1 MIIGCHVKMAAP
13 DFLEGSVKEALGY
26 DANALM
32 LYTGAPQ
39 NTKRRALEDMHI
51 NEAKELMRQ
60 SGIPMERMIIHAPY
74 LINPANA
81 IKPEVFELAGE
92 FLYSEVMRT
101 HAISAS
107 YIVLHPGSF
116 TSADLQTGI
125 STVIRCLNG
134 LPELPEGIVICLET
148 MAGKGSEV
156 GRTFEEL
163 AEILEGLDH
172 PEHYGICL
180 DTCHVNDAGYD
191 VNDFDGV
198 LDEFDRILSLNR
210 LHVIHLN
217 DSKNIRSARKDRHA
231 NIGLG
236 TIGFDALYRIASN
249 PRTAHIAKI
258 LETPYIAGEPPYKT
272 EIAMLRKGV
281 YEENW
286 QEHLTVSE

>member
-1 MIIGCHVKMAAP
+1 MIIGCHVKMTAP
-13 DFLEGSVKEALGY
+13 EFLAGSVKEALSY

-39 NTKRRALEDMHI
+39 NTKRRPLEEMRI
-51 NEAKELMRQ
+51 AEAKELMEKN
-60 SGIPMERMIIHAPY
+60 GIPMQLMIIHAPY

-81 IKPEVFELAGE
+81 VKPEVFELAGE
-92 FLYSEVMRT
+92 FLYSEVIRT
-101 HAISAS
+101 HAIGAS
-107 YIVLHPGSF
+107 YIVLHPGSY
-116 TSADLQTGI
+116 TTTDTKTGMD
-125 STVIRCLNG
+125 TVVRCLNG

-148 MAGKGSEV
+148 MAGKGSEL

-163 AEILEGLDH
+163 AEILERLDH
-172 PEHYGICL
+172 PEHYGVCL
-180 DTCHVNDAGYD
+180 DTCHINDAGYD

-198 LDEFDRILSLNR
+198 LDEFDRVLSLER

-217 DSKNIRSARKDRHA
+217 DSKNLRGARKDRHA

-236 TIGFDALYRIASN
+236 TIGFETLHRIAMA
-249 PRTAHIAKI
+249 PRTAHIPKI
-258 LETPYIAGEPPYKT
+258 LETPYIGGEPPYAR

-281 YEENW
+281 YEEGW